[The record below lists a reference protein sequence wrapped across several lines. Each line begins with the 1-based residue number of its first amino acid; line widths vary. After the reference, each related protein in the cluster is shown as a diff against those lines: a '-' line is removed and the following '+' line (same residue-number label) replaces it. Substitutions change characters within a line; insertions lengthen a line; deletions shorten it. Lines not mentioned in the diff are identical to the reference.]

1 MRCLS
6 RLKEDTHLF
15 IKLRSHLSFANV
27 IAMIALFVALSGTS
41 YAIKKVGA
49 KDIRKNA
56 VRAKHIK
63 RSQVSSS
70 EIKNKSIRPI
80 DIAPSVTGKTLES
93 SAGQARR
100 DAGPTGVGASTNFT
114 PVATLGGL
122 QPGAYVL
129 LAKVN
134 QSSNVKTEGR
144 CRLSAGDQYDD
155 SNRGLRE
162 GGTPEAHSL
171 QLVHAFTGPGNVV
184 LACRAAQ
191 GVWSAADTKIIS
203 IKVASASSNVV
214 SG

>member
-1 MRCLS
+1 
-6 RLKEDTHLF
+6 LF
-15 IKLRSHLSFANV
+15 NKLRSHLSFANI

-41 YAIKKVGA
+41 YAVKKVGT

-56 VRAKHIK
+56 VRSKHIK
-63 RSQVSSS
+63 KSQVNSGDIRNHT
-70 EIKNKSIRPI
+70 IKPI
-80 DIAPSVTGKTLES
+80 DISPSVTGKTLES

-100 DAGPTGVGASTNFT
+100 DAGPTGVGASTDYT

-162 GGTPEAHSL
+162 GGTPEAHAL

-184 LACRAAQ
+184 LSCRAAH
-191 GVWSAADTKIIS
+191 GVWSAADTKIIA
-203 IKVASASSNVV
+203 IKVAGASTNVV